1 MDGEAAEPE
10 DKSENEEIT
19 AYVRVGQ
26 SKIVYRITSDEY
38 KKLVDVSYNAL
49 RHQEILSADFAD
61 IYQVDISLAVSYTH
75 LDVYKRQD

>member
-38 KKLVDVSYNAL
+38 KKLVDVL
-49 RHQEILSADFAD
+49 
-61 IYQVDISLAVSYTH
+61 
-75 LDVYKRQD
+75 